1 LTGLTGLVDSSP
13 GWKCSMFG
21 CMVNLLVLKSRA
33 YFALVLSWRLGVFRV
48 LVFEQLVVF
57 VMVVVKACMVMVC
70 MIGKHGKAFHAF
82 GAFDKSCPS

>member
-1 LTGLTGLVDSSP
+1 
-13 GWKCSMFG
+13 MFG

-57 VMVVVKACMVMVC
+57 VMVVVKA
-70 MIGKHGKAFHAF
+70 A
-82 GAFDKSCPS
+82 

>member
-1 LTGLTGLVDSSP
+1 
-13 GWKCSMFG
+13 MFG

-57 VMVVVKACMVMVC
+57 VMVVVMA
-70 MIGKHGKAFHAF
+70 GLHGH
-82 GAFDKSCPS
+82 GLHGWQTWQSISCVWCV

>member
-1 LTGLTGLVDSSP
+1 
-13 GWKCSMFG
+13 MFG

-57 VMVVVKACMVMVC
+57 VMVVVKACMIVMVC
-70 MIGKHGKAFHAF
+70 MVCMVCMVGKHGKAFHAF